1 MVMKDMKS
9 LQQEVT
15 EATPPGLSSKSR
27 LLDVLR
33 PGSNLKKR
41 SKSSSIRRFAIG
53 PSSLKQIRLPV
64 LEVDLMHYRQLEQ
77 LPPRAVAS
85 KTRLGFPRPEGKVL
99 VEVKTVQH
107 SAGKAKP
114 LHSTK
119 GGGS

>member
-1 MVMKDMKS
+1 M
-9 LQQEVT
+9 
-15 EATPPGLSSKSR
+15 
-27 LLDVLR
+27 
-33 PGSNLKKR
+33 
-41 SKSSSIRRFAIG
+41 
-53 PSSLKQIRLPV
+53 

-114 LHSTK
+114 LH
-119 GGGS
+119 